1 MYRVLR
7 NARAQAGEISIGEFR
22 LKSLK
27 RSVYLDNAATTFPK
41 PDDVYT
47 KVEQMMREV
56 GGSAGRS
63 GHRRALEAGR
73 EVYAAR
79 ESLANLFGVRDPL
92 RVIFTRNATEA
103 INTAIWGLLKPGDHV
118 VTTSVEHNSVMRPL
132 FAATKLGIEHTVVP
146 CETDGSLEASR
157 VAGAIRSETA
167 LIIINHASNVAG
179 TILPVADVATIAHER
194 KIPVLVDAAQS
205 AGRVKID
212 VEADGID
219 ILTFTGHKELFG
231 PQGTGGMYV
240 SEGIELTPMCFGGTG
255 SKSSSLEQPRDL
267 PDSLESGTLNAPG
280 FAGLGAGA
288 EFILRTG
295 IDSILAHEH
304 ELIGRLVQGLEMVE
318 GVTWYGPPA
327 PEQRVGIVSLT
338 FESMTPA
345 DVAELLDLH
354 YDIATRSGL
363 HCSPMAHKTIGTIET
378 GALRVSTS
386 FMSTTDDIDYFL
398 DSLTEILKP

>member
-1 MYRVLR
+1 M
-7 NARAQAGEISIGEFR
+7 
-22 LKSLK
+22 KSLK

-47 KVEQMMREV
+47 KVELMMREV

-63 GHRRALEAGR
+63 GHRGALEAGR

-92 RVIFTRNATEA
+92 RVIFTKNATEA

-132 FAATKLGIEHTVVP
+132 TAATKLGIEHTVVP

-167 LIIINHASNVAG
+167 LIIVNHASNVAG
-179 TILPVADVATIAHER
+179 TILPVADVATIAHAR

-212 VEADGID
+212 IEADGID
-219 ILTFTGHKELFG
+219 ILAFTGHKELFG
-231 PQGTGGMYV
+231 PQGTGGMCV
-240 SEGIELTPMCFGGTG
+240 SEEIELTPMCFGGTG

-267 PDSLESGTLNAPG
+267 PDRLESGTLNAPG

-295 IDSILAHEH
+295 IDSIRAHEH
-304 ELIGRLVQGLEMVE
+304 ELIGRLVQGLEMAE
-318 GVTWYGPPA
+318 GVTWYGPQV
-327 PEQRVGIVSLT
+327 PEQRVGIVSMT
-338 FESMTPA
+338 FDSMTPA

-363 HCSPMAHKTIGTIET
+363 HCSPMAHKTIGTIDT
-378 GALRVSTS
+378 GTLRVSTS
-386 FMSTTDDIDYFL
+386 FMSTTDEIDYFL